1 MLTLAKAHSTAGK
14 AQSSAI
20 YNVVNKWSIADKVM
34 GMSFNTL
41 CQILERINVLVS
53 F

>member
-1 MLTLAKAHSTAGK
+1 MLTFAKAHSATGK
-14 AQSSAI
+14 AQANAI

-34 GMSFNTL
+34 GMSFNTS
-41 CQILERINVLVS
+41 CQILEWINVLVS